1 MAHRVISQPRSKW
14 VAFGAKRTRA
24 KSAATKT
31 VQITGAAS
39 DPRLAGGVS
48 GKSVLNRFRPNLG
61 ADHGPVPGGS
71 NPWAVWGPL
80 PRRAFIRKIA
90 KFKQK
95 APSTKIVADF
105 SPALSA
111 PQSRC
116 RSGPR
121 ALPSWGE
128 GHQKSGNFERVPCGY
143 LTQVSAEFENFFTA
157 RLTLRIMTGY
167 GTGQR
172 AGVLLDRLTSIAPQ
186 HLVRRKQSSTS
197 AGRERSVTSLAIR

>member
-1 MAHRVISQPRSKW
+1 MAHRVISLPRSNW

-61 ADHGPVPGGS
+61 ADHGPVPGGL

-121 ALPSWGE
+121 ALPSWGR
-128 GHQKSGNFERVPCGY
+128 GIKSPGTSSGYRTGTSRKFPQKPTGAQTESGDDDSP
-143 LTQVSAEFENFFTA
+143 SASCAT
-157 RLTLRIMTGY
+157 
-167 GTGQR
+167 
-172 AGVLLDRLTSIAPQ
+172 
-186 HLVRRKQSSTS
+186 
-197 AGRERSVTSLAIR
+197 